1 MHRVRQTCVGSSCVE
16 ELISLFDKI
25 LVPLDGSRSSVR
37 ALEVAIAI
45 TKKFNG
51 EITLIHA
58 YSVGILTTALTSEV
72 KEPIMTP
79 LVASMPPKEVYRAA
93 KETIRRAGEDLL
105 LKGEEMV
112 KAARIHVEK
121 LLTEGHTVQVI
132 LEAAKEGK
140 YDLIV
145 MGAKGMS
152 EIEQARLGSVTERVV
167 RNARS
172 PVLVIK

>member
-1 MHRVRQTCVGSSCVE
+1 MNRVWQTCVDRSCVE

-25 LVPLDGSRSSVR
+25 LVPLDGSRSSAR

-45 TKKFNG
+45 AKKFNG

-79 LVASMPPKEVYRAA
+79 LVASMPSKEVYRVA
-93 KETIRRAGEDLL
+93 KDAIRRAGEDLL

-112 KAARIHVEK
+112 KAAGIRVEK
-121 LLTEGHTVQVI
+121 LLTEGHTV
-132 LEAAKEGK
+132 
-140 YDLIV
+140 
-145 MGAKGMS
+145 
-152 EIEQARLGSVTERVV
+152 
-167 RNARS
+167 
-172 PVLVIK
+172 